1 MKVFNLCCRDDHRF
15 EGWFASAEEYDT
27 QLACGLLVCPI
38 CGSDEIR
45 KLPAAPHLN
54 LSRDSSAESASAS
67 NAAAPVPGANPTAAQ
82 AAWLKMAR
90 HIVEHTE
97 DVGEGFAD
105 EARRIHY
112 HEAPNR
118 GIRGVASAAD
128 RSELEEEGIEVFSFA
143 LPKAVKTPLQ

>member
-15 EGWFASAEEYDT
+15 EGWFGSSGEYDT
-27 QLACGLLVCPI
+27 QLASGLLVCPI
-38 CGSDEIR
+38 CGSDAIR

-54 LSRDSSAESASAS
+54 LSKDCPEAPAPDNGDGAEALAKASE
-67 NAAAPVPGANPTAAQ
+67 AQ
-82 AAWLKMAR
+82 AAWLRIAR
-90 HIVEHTE
+90 HIVEHTD

-112 HEAPNR
+112 QEVPSR

-128 RSELEEEGIEVFSFA
+128 RSELEEEGIEVFSFP
-143 LPKAVKTPLQ
+143 LPKAVKSPLQ